1 MATIYI
7 IRFPCI
13 IPYMNIAVISY
24 HTCPLSD
31 EKDADIGGLNT
42 YVYELSRQMAT
53 QGHNIDIFTR
63 LTDKNSPRIVN
74 VQPNLRVI
82 HIKAGKK
89 NKKPTKKLLT
99 YIPRFYKNLENFI
112 QQEKLEYG
120 LVSCHYYLSGLVGL
134 KIKAKIKK
142 PMIITFH
149 TLALMKNL
157 VAKNAAERES
167 PKRIKAENLL
177 MQKADKII
185 AISPMDAKYIANL
198 YGASKDK
205 IFVLTPGLD
214 HNLFKPLQKNITKV
228 KIGADPKFK
237 LILFVGRIQPLK
249 GIDTLLYALKILID
263 QAFRINVC
271 LWVLGDDNLNGGAKE
286 LKRLQKLQT
295 FLNLDPFVR
304 FLGKKR
310 YEQLPAFYNAADL
323 VVMPSK
329 YESFGMIALEAM
341 ACGVPVITTNATGVS
356 DLYDKKHKNLIIP
369 VGNPSLLAQK
379 IERILTNENQYKKLS
394 QQVLVKVKAFNWQ
407 SAAKDFQL
415 MAKTLALPETTT
427 FS

>member
-1 MATIYI
+1 
-7 IRFPCI
+7 
-13 IPYMNIAVISY
+13 MNIAVISY

-63 LTDKNSPRIVN
+63 LIDKNSPLIVN

-82 HIKAGKK
+82 HIKAGRE

-112 QQEKLEYG
+112 QQEKLEYD

-134 KIKAKIKK
+134 KIKEKIKK

-198 YGASKDK
+198 YGAPKDK

-214 HNLFKPLQKNITKV
+214 HNLFKPLQKKITKI

-263 QAFRINVC
+263 QTLKINVC
-271 LWVLGDDNLNGGAKE
+271 LWVLGDDLLNGGAKE

-356 DLYDKKHKNLIIP
+356 DLYDKKQKKLITP
-369 VGNPSLLAQK
+369 VGNPGLLAQK
-379 IERILTNENQYKKLS
+379 IKGILTDENQYKKLS
-394 QQVLVKVKAFNWQ
+394 QQAVMSVKAFNWQ

-415 MAKTLALPETTT
+415 ILKTLTLPETTT